1 MSELPLDQ
9 IAIDLL
15 SVLGAAK
22 VLPSVVEQYPGFSLD
37 DGYAVAHRIRALREA
52 RGERAVGRKIGGTN
66 PATYAQSGAK
76 GPMWGF
82 VYDSTVTT
90 MPQGF
95 GRYSLGS
102 FRQPRL
108 EPEVVLHIAV
118 APEAGMSERD
128 IIACIDQVA
137 FGYEIVHSP
146 FADWK
151 VAPADSIAAHGL
163 HQALLLGQWLDITAD
178 RRAWVEKLRS
188 LHVGIRDRD
197 GEEHHGVGSN
207 VLGSPLNALRTI
219 VDDIAR
225 NPTWSPISAGEI
237 VTTGT
242 LTSLMPAAPGQRWSS
257 VIEGSPLGGLDL
269 ELV

>member
-15 SVLGAAK
+15 SALGAAK

-128 IIACIDQVA
+128 IIACMIR
-137 FGYEIVHSP
+137 SP
-146 FADWK
+146 SATRSSTAHLRIGRLRRRTRSPRMDCIRRCCLGNGWISL
-151 VAPADSIAAHGL
+151 PTEGHGL
-163 HQALLLGQWLDITAD
+163 KSCGRSTSASGIATVRNITAS
-178 RRAWVEKLRS
+178 APMS
-188 LHVGIRDRD
+188 SG
-197 GEEHHGVGSN
+197 
-207 VLGSPLNALRTI
+207 AL
-219 VDDIAR
+219 
-225 NPTWSPISAGEI
+225 
-237 VTTGT
+237 
-242 LTSLMPAAPGQRWSS
+242 
-257 VIEGSPLGGLDL
+257 
-269 ELV
+269 